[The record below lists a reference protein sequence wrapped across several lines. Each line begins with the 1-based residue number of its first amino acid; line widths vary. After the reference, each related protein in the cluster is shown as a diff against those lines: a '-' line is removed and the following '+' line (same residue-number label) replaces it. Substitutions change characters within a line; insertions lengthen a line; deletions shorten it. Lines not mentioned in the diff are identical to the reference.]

1 MASKE
6 WFAVT
11 IEVKYISVAKI
22 SLSPSPSESLSAAR
36 ACLVRCPDPLA
47 NGSQVGTLSRACLV
61 NSLSDREHA
70 Q

>member
-6 WFAVT
+6 WVAVK

-36 ACLVRCPDPLA
+36 AGLVRCPDPLA
-47 NGSQVGTLSRACLV
+47 YGS
-61 NSLSDREHA
+61 
-70 Q
+70 